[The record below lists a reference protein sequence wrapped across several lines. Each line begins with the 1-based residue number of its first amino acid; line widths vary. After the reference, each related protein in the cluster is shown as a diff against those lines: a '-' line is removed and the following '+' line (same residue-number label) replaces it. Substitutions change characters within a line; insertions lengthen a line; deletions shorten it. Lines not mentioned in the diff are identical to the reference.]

1 MARPLVEVDGG
12 PRLRST
18 LRKAGSDL
26 EDLKAA
32 NARAAAIAADAG
44 RRLAPRGATGRLVGS
59 IRSSGTKTG
68 GYVRAGYARIPY
80 AGVQEWGYRSGRPI
94 AGRYFLTTGAK
105 QTEPIWLGLYYRDVI
120 KALQKVEGK

>member
-1 MARPLVEVDGG
+1 MAKPMVEVDGG

-32 NARAAAIAADAG
+32 NARAAQIAAAAG
-44 RRLAPRGATGRLVGS
+44 RRLAPVKSGALVGT

-68 GYVRAGYARIPY
+68 GYVRAGYARTPY
-80 AGVQEWGYRSGRPI
+80 PGVQEWGYRTGRPI
-94 AGRYFLTTGAK
+94 KGQHFLTTGAK
-105 QTEPIWLGLYYRDVI
+105 QSEPVWLGLYYHDVI
-120 KALQKVEGK
+120 RALQKVEGK